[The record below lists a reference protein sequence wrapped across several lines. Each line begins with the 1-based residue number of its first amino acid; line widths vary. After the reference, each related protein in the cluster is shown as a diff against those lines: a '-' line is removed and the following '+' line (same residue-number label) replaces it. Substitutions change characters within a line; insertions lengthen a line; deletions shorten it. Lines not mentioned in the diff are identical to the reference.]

1 MRREGVIYQGEMQ
14 MTITENLHSLV
25 LVATVRNTLK
35 DPFIKK
41 MMRQYTANSKVLSNG
56 QPQNSN
62 EKLRVIVEDQ
72 LKNIDQ
78 TMSLLLRKGE
88 NDYLLSI

>member
-14 MTITENLHSLV
+14 MTVTENLHSMV
-25 LVATVRNTLK
+25 LVAAVRNTLK

-41 MMRQYTANSKVLSNG
+41 MMRQYTVDSKVLSNG

-72 LKNIDQ
+72 LTNIDQ